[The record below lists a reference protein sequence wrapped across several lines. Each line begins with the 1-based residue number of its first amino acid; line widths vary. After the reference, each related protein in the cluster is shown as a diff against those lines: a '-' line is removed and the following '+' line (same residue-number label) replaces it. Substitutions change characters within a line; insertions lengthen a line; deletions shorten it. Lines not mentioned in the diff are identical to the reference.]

1 MLIQE
6 YVLLGKILNA
16 LKQVGHV
23 PGSSSSVGR
32 KTFKS
37 NKNTLLVFLIF
48 FPPIKQDKL
57 V

>member
-6 YVLLGKILNA
+6 HVLLGKILNA